1 MKLKYWCAF
10 LGAIL
15 FGPSILM
22 AGRPFKIEEMTFSE
36 PGSGPTLIA
45 GDSKGSVWV
54 PLAKRSRIA
63 KVNRSGN
70 VICEFELPDSAYPV
84 GIAVDSKDRVWFS
97 DIKNNR
103 LTRFDTEAGEFKNYD
118 IPTKGAW
125 PFEVRI
131 AGDGR
136 IWITERFANK
146 FAVFDPKTE
155 AFQEWPVLTPASQP
169 AGLVITDNNEV
180 FFTQNSGHK
189 IGHFSSRTGA
199 YEEIPVPT
207 EMKKTYHYG
216 LAGIDRD
223 KDNNIWFCVL
233 DGKLGFLSAKSDY
246 KEVTFVDYPEASARP
261 GGLIIDGKG
270 EIWIGELDGN
280 RIGHYLPSEK
290 KFERFPLPSGNADP
304 EPRAAPEVRAIAQ
317 DTGAARTGGPSRGEE
332 KPASA
337 PPGPKAEAPA
347 TAQTGAPRPDAGA
360 ATPPQGGAIPAK
372 TTRPFGLLVADD
384 GRIWF
389 TEQYGNAIGALTVYE
404 SLDRNKLSKEGG
416 LNVHLD
422 LDFEPGKNAVT
433 SHTTVY
439 LVPGQH
445 LTLVKSNGPKQDLTV
460 TEKNGLV
467 NSSSN
472 RDGGVEAVF
481 SRKGKFC
488 LVAECSGQTREIAV
502 EVRDSTIPSIVYNV
516 KGRATVPGVVDS
528 APNGDIWFTDI
539 GGFGIPGLG
548 NLPPGNHIARISVD
562 GTVTDY
568 ETPTPGSSPTSIK
581 VAKNGT
587 VWFTERLAD
596 ALGKWDPATARV
608 SEFPLPTKKS
618 APTGIAVDE
627 TRRRVWF
634 TQKSVSQIG
643 YLEIESGKIVEM
655 KTPTRP
661 SEPSTIAVAPDGKI
675 WFDERSQGD
684 VVRYDPE
691 SGNFQLFP
699 LSSPEARSIGVT
711 PYSANE
717 GWFLELA
724 ANKLGHL
731 DIHTGNIV
739 EYTIPTERAFPFKLT
754 RTKDGHIWFTEV
766 FGNKVGRFGGNGF
779 AEFRAPL
786 VGSYPGGITLAQNG
800 DIVYALQG
808 GEALVR
814 IPRECLESY
823 WTLSL

>member
-1 MKLKYWCAF
+1 MKLNYWRAIV
-10 LGAIL
+10 GAIL
-15 FGPSILM
+15 FGPSLLM
-22 AGRPFKIEEMTFSE
+22 ASRPFKIEEMTFSE

-70 VICEFELPDSAYPV
+70 IICEFELPDAAYPV

-103 LTRFDTEAGEFKNYD
+103 LTRFDADAGEFKNYD

-155 AFQEWPVLTPASQP
+155 AFREWNVQTASSQP
-169 AGLVITDNNEV
+169 AGLVITDNNDV

-189 IGHFSSRTGA
+189 IGHFNSRTEV
-199 YEEIPVPT
+199 YEEIAVPT

-223 KDNNIWFCVL
+223 KDNNIWFSVL
-233 DGKLGFLSAKSDY
+233 DGKIGFISAKSDY
-246 KEVTFVDYPEASARP
+246 KEVSFVDYPEASARP
-261 GGLIIDGKG
+261 GGLVIDGRG

-280 RIGHYLPSEK
+280 RIGHYFPSEK
-290 KFERFPLPSGNADP
+290 KFERFPLPSGSADP

-317 DTGAARTGGPSRGEE
+317 DTGPARGGAPARSEDKAAPVPPS
-332 KPASA
+332 
-337 PPGPKAEAPA
+337 PKTEAPA
-347 TAQTGAPRPDAGA
+347 TAQAGGPRPESA
-360 ATPPQGGAIPAK
+360 APASQGGAIPAK

-389 TEQYGNAIGALTVYE
+389 TEQYGNVVGTLTVYK

-416 LNVHLD
+416 LNVHLS
-422 LDFEPGKNAVT
+422 LEFEPGKTTNN

-445 LTLVKSNGPKQDLTV
+445 LTLAKSKGPDQSLMV
-460 TEKNGLV
+460 TEKDGLV
-467 NSSSN
+467 NSSNN
-472 RDGGVEAVF
+472 RDGGVETVF
-481 SRKGKFC
+481 SKKGKFH
-488 LVAECSGQTREIAV
+488 LVAACAGQTRDITV

-548 NLPPGNHIARISVD
+548 NLPPGNHIARISAD

-568 ETPTPGSSPTSIK
+568 ATPTPGSSPTSIK
-581 VAKNGT
+581 VAKNGA

-596 ALGKWDPATARV
+596 AIGKWDPVTAQV
-608 SEFPLPTKKS
+608 SEFSLLTKKS
-618 APTGIAVDE
+618 APTGIAIDE
-627 TRRRVWF
+627 ARQRVWF
-634 TQKSVSQIG
+634 TQKSASQIG
-643 YLEIESGKIVEM
+643 YLEIGSGKIVEM
-655 KTPTRP
+655 KTPSRP
-661 SEPSTIAVAPDGKI
+661 SEPSTIAVAPDGMI

-684 VVRYDPE
+684 VVRFNPE

-699 LSSPEARSIGVT
+699 LSSSEARSIGVT

-724 ANKLGHL
+724 ANKIGHL
-731 DIHTGNIV
+731 DTLTGNIV
-739 EYTIPTERAFPFKLT
+739 EYTIPTERAFPFKLA

-766 FGNKVGRFGGNGF
+766 FGNKVGRFGENGF
-779 AEFRAPL
+779 VEFRAPL
-786 VGSYPGGITLAQNG
+786 LGSYPGGITLAQNG

-814 IPRECLESY
+814 IPSECLESY
-823 WTLSL
+823 WTLHL